1 VVEESAAGTFFESC
15 LAIVIRRKDVTAI
28 YKKFELFKG
37 EILFLNRML
46 STIFCRTKRMKK
58 NKKFENYGRVIEVK
72 DTIVYAEGLFNVKA
86 GDSVLF
92 NQTGVRGLVLN
103 LEKDRV
109 GIVTFDPEFNIKP
122 GAFVTSTGTFSV
134 TADINLLGA
143 ITDSL
148 GNVVVSSNIQNN
160 IEDIE
165 IKNKEINIERKAP
178 GVITRKSVHEPMLTG
193 YTVVDS
199 LFPIGR
205 GQRELI
211 IGDRQ
216 VGKTTLAIDTIINQR
231 GYNNISDTKSKL
243 FCVYVAVG
251 QKKSSV
257 LQIRELLHKENALSY
272 SIIVAATAADQA
284 AAQYMAPY
292 TGTAISEFFR
302 DQGLHAL
309 IVYDDLSKHAAAYR
323 QLSLLLRRPP
333 GREAF
338 PGDIFYAHSRL
349 LERSCKL
356 NDNYGGGSLT
366 ALPIIETQAGDLSAY
381 IPTNVI
387 SITDGQIFL
396 QKELF
401 FKGQR
406 PAVDVGNS
414 VSRVGSKAQPYA
426 LKIATGSLRFELA
439 QYRELAI
446 FSQFDNALDPVTKAT
461 LRRGSIL
468 TEVLKQAPNTPLPLH
483 KMVLLLQ
490 SANSGLLAS
499 TISEKISSGF
509 NKYVKIFEK
518 KLFEY
523 VETENILAIFG
534 PLFTY
539 LDLMD
544 KNDFSEENHPFN
556 YFLDLFIKEL
566 ENSSFKS

>member
-1 VVEESAAGTFFESC
+1 
-15 LAIVIRRKDVTAI
+15 L
-28 YKKFELFKG
+28 
-37 EILFLNRML
+37 
-46 STIFCRTKRMKK
+46 K
-58 NKKFENYGRVIEVK
+58 NKKFENFGRVIEVK
-72 DTIVYAEGLFNVKA
+72 DSIVYAEGLLNVKA

-92 NQTGVRGLVLN
+92 NQTLVRGLVLN
-103 LEKDRV
+103 LEKERV
-109 GIVTFDPEFNIKP
+109 GIVTFDPEYLIKP
-122 GAFVTSTGTFSV
+122 GHFVSSTGTFSV
-134 TADINLLGA
+134 EANINLLGS

-148 GNVVVSSNIQNN
+148 GNIEVYPDIQQKQTN
-160 IEDIE
+160 IEIT
-165 IKNKEINIERKAP
+165 NKKIFIERKAP
-178 GVITRKSVHEPMLTG
+178 GVITRQSVDEPMLTG
-193 YTVVDS
+193 YTVVDA

-231 GYNNISDTKSKL
+231 EYNDASDEQSKL

-257 LQIRELLHKENALSY
+257 LQIKELLKKENALSY
-272 SIIVAATAADQA
+272 SILVAATAADQA

-292 TGTAISEFFR
+292 TGTAIAEFFR

-356 NDNYGGGSLT
+356 NLTYGGGSLT

-446 FSQFDNALDPVTKAT
+446 FSQFDNALDPVTRAT

-468 TEVLKQAPNTPLPLH
+468 TEVLKQSPNSPLPLH

-490 SANSGLLAS
+490 SANSGLLAL
-499 TISEKISSGF
+499 TIPEKISSGF
-509 NKYVKIFEK
+509 NKYVKEFEK
-518 KLFEY
+518 KLFEFADNEH
-523 VETENILAIFG
+523 VIAVFG
-534 PLFTY
+534 PLFSY
-539 LDLMD
+539 LNLMN
-544 KNDFSEENHPFN
+544 KNDFTEENHPFN
-556 YFLDLFIKEL
+556 YLLDLFSKDF
-566 ENSSFKS
+566 ENNRFQV